1 MARFIAEIGSNHNRD
16 PERARQL
23 IDASAAA
30 GCQAVKLQVFRVDD
44 LFAPEALAAKPELLD
59 RRAWEFPLEMLPE
72 VRAQCTAA
80 NLELGATPFG
90 LWAVEV
96 IGIADFIGF
105 TGLSVPR
112 FEAHF
117 TPCIEIG
124 WRLAFDYWG
133 HGYATEAA
141 CAARDYG
148 FRQLG
153 LREIVSFTVTANQR
167 SRKVMERIG
176 MTHFPEDDFHHPLLP
191 EGHPLRY
198 PVLYRLGRPVL

>member
-1 MARFIAEIGSNHNRD
+1 MELITKRLRLRLWRD
-16 PERARQL
+16 EDLPAFADL
-23 IDASAAA
+23 NSDP
-30 GCQAVKLQVFRVDD
+30 RVMRYM
-44 LFAPEALAAKPELLD
+44 LKRLD
-59 RRAWEFPLEMLPE
+59 RAESDAFAERIKENFA
-72 VRAQCTAA
+72 R
-80 NLELGATPFG
+80 NGFG

-148 FRQLG
+148 FSQLG

-176 MTHFPEDDFHHPLLP
+176 MTHFPEDDFHHPLLA
-191 EGHPLRY
+191 EGLNLPRFDGHGNSKKERGPDGSKKERATG
-198 PVLYRLGRPVL
+198 LYGAIQKPSSGDGD